1 MTKIKQNFIIFSSVD
16 WTTHWQLH
24 HQLTTSL
31 VSDGNNVIFVENTG
45 VRSVGIS
52 DIGRLRE
59 RISNWRRGSH
69 GFSSIDSNNLTL
81 YSPILL
87 PFPYSKL
94 SLFFN
99 EKIFNLS
106 ISRWIKASNFSYP
119 IIISFL
125 PTPLIQNA
133 INSIDSK
140 LTIYYCAN
148 NMAESSISA
157 SQVKPYE
164 DHFFKSVDIV
174 FTTAYV
180 IQEYAK
186 RFSEKVFYFPP
197 GIDFDKFKTVLESSD
212 KDIPS
217 DLKNISKPIVGYI
230 GALGKVLDQDLLCAL
245 ASKCSDCTI
254 VLIGPKYTDVRLL
267 EEESNIVLLGAKSHD
282 QLPYYIKEF
291 DVGII
296 PYICN
301 DFTESVYP
309 SKLNEYL
316 AMGAPVVSTNL
327 REVRE
332 SKEVYGETVIIAN
345 NTEKFIEA
353 VKSLIVEK
361 NNTSLTAQRVKIA
374 RNNSWESRF
383 NGISRIIEESLITA
397 ENQKIK
403 INWRNKFDSYFFLRL
418 SRRKIVFFAV
428 FGFLITMYSPLFWFM
443 GEQLVI
449 RDAPKKSDAIVVF
462 SGDGEVS
469 YQNLSYQNR
478 ALDAIEIYQKGY
490 ANKIFLSSGRKQTIA
505 DVEMIKL
512 YLVSKGVPMSSIYML
527 EKYPNSTYQNVIMV
541 KQDLNKNNVS
551 SIVFITSPYHSL
563 RSALIWRKN
572 APSIDITTVSMTNR
586 LYEDSQWGIDLNKMK
601 VIVYEYAA
609 IAHNWLTGRI

>member
-1 MTKIKQNFIIFSSVD
+1 
-16 WTTHWQLH
+16 
-24 HQLTTSL
+24 
-31 VSDGNNVIFVENTG
+31 
-45 VRSVGIS
+45 
-52 DIGRLRE
+52 
-59 RISNWRRGSH
+59 
-69 GFSSIDSNNLTL
+69 
-81 YSPILL
+81 
-87 PFPYSKL
+87 
-94 SLFFN
+94 
-99 EKIFNLS
+99 
-106 ISRWIKASNFSYP
+106 
-119 IIISFL
+119 
-125 PTPLIQNA
+125 
-133 INSIDSK
+133 
-140 LTIYYCAN
+140 
-148 NMAESSISA
+148 
-157 SQVKPYE
+157 
-164 DHFFKSVDIV
+164 
-174 FTTAYV
+174 
-180 IQEYAK
+180 
-186 RFSEKVFYFPP
+186 
-197 GIDFDKFKTVLESSD
+197 
-212 KDIPS
+212 
-217 DLKNISKPIVGYI
+217 
-230 GALGKVLDQDLLCAL
+230 
-245 ASKCSDCTI
+245 
-254 VLIGPKYTDVRLL
+254 
-267 EEESNIVLLGAKSHD
+267 
-282 QLPYYIKEF
+282 
-291 DVGII
+291 
-296 PYICN
+296 
-301 DFTESVYP
+301 
-309 SKLNEYL
+309 
-316 AMGAPVVSTNL
+316 
-327 REVRE
+327 
-332 SKEVYGETVIIAN
+332 VYGETVIIAN

-601 VIVYEYAA
+601 VIVYEYVA
-609 IAHNWLTGRI
+609 IVYNWLTGRI